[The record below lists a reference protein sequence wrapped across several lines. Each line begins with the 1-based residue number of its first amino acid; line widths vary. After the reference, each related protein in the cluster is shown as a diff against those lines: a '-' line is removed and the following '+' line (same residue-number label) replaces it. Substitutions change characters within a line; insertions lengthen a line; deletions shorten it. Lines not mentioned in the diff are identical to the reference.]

1 MKHPLATM
9 FVFGLIMMTQ
19 GALAATATSTLS
31 WSPPTER
38 VDGTPF
44 SMEDIQEYRV
54 TYTIDGKVDANR
66 TPVILDFAAVDAKIV
81 VELTPREMPY
91 VVAFQIVVVDTE
103 GRVSRPSDPVS
114 KEFAVDSTASPQP
127 PTQLR
132 FTVTCAD
139 GSGCEITEVTGTAE
153 Q

>member
-1 MKHPLATM
+1 MIKFAAFLLVGLMLTLA
-9 FVFGLIMMTQ
+9 VQ
-19 GALAATATSTLS
+19 AAPATSTLS
-31 WSPPTER
+31 WEPPTER

-44 SMEDIQEYRV
+44 AVEDIQEYRV

-66 TPVILDFAAVDAKIV
+66 PPVVIDFAAVDAEIV

-114 KEFAVDSTASPQP
+114 KEFAVDSTAAPYP
-127 PTQLR
+127 PTSVQ
-132 FTVTCAD
+132 FTITC
-139 GSGCEITEVTGTAE
+139 GEGCTITEVGASSP
-153 Q
+153 

>member
-1 MKHPLATM
+1 MIKFAAFLFVGLMATLA
-9 FVFGLIMMTQ
+9 VQ
-19 GALAATATSTLS
+19 AAPATSTLS
-31 WSPPTER
+31 WEPPTER

-66 TPVILDFAAVDAKIV
+66 TPVILDFAAVDAEIV

-114 KEFAVDSTASPQP
+114 KEFAVNSTASPQP
-127 PTQLR
+127 PTNIQFR
-132 FTVTCAD
+132 ITCGD
-139 GSGCEITEVTGTAE
+139 SCEIEEIVAE
-153 Q
+153 

>member
-1 MKHPLATM
+1 MKYLLVFVLAL
-9 FVFGLIMMTQ
+9 FSFG
-19 GALAATATSTLS
+19 AVAAPATSTLS
-31 WSPPTER
+31 WEPPTER

-44 SMEDIQEYRV
+44 AVEDIQEYRV

-66 TPVILDFAAVDAKIV
+66 TPVILDFAAVNAKIV

-127 PTQLR
+127 PTNIQFR
-132 FTVTCAD
+132 ITCGD
-139 GSGCEITEVTGTAE
+139 SCEIEEIVRG

>member
-1 MKHPLATM
+1 MIKFAAFLLVGLMLTLA
-9 FVFGLIMMTQ
+9 VQ
-19 GALAATATSTLS
+19 AAPATSTLS
-31 WSPPTER
+31 WEPPTER

-44 SMEDIQEYRV
+44 AVEDIQEYRV

-66 TPVILDFAAVDAKIV
+66 PPVVIDFAAVDAEIV

-127 PTQLR
+127 PTNIQFR
-132 FTVTCAD
+132 ITCGD
-139 GSGCEITEVTGTAE
+139 SCEIEEIVQE
-153 Q
+153 

>member
-1 MKHPLATM
+1 MKYLLVFVLAL
-9 FVFGLIMMTQ
+9 VSFG
-19 GALAATATSTLS
+19 AVAAPATSTLS
-31 WSPPTER
+31 WEPPTER

-44 SMEDIQEYRV
+44 AVEDIQEYRV

-66 TPVILDFAAVDAKIV
+66 PPVVIDFAAVDAEIV

-103 GRVSRPSDPVS
+103 GRVSLPSDPVS

-127 PTQLR
+127 PTNIQFR
-132 FTVTCAD
+132 ITCGD
-139 GSGCEITEVTGTAE
+139 SCEIEEIVQE
-153 Q
+153 

>member
-1 MKHPLATM
+1 MKTLMIAICL
-9 FVFGLIMMTQ
+9 FGLAIFAQNVMAQ
-19 GALAATATSTLS
+19 SASQLS
-31 WSPPTER
+31 WEPPAER

-54 TYTIDGKVDANR
+54 TYTIDGEVDADR
-66 TPVILDFAAVDAKIV
+66 SPVILDFAAVDAEIV

-91 VVAFQIVVVDTE
+91 VVAFQIVVVDTD

-127 PTQLR
+127 PTNIEFR
-132 FTVTCAD
+132 ITCGD
-139 GSGCEITEVTGTAE
+139 SCEIEEIVAE
-153 Q
+153 

>member
-1 MKHPLATM
+1 MIKFAAFLLVGLMITLA
-9 FVFGLIMMTQ
+9 VQ
-19 GALAATATSTLS
+19 AAPANSNLS
-31 WSPPTER
+31 WEPPTER

-54 TYTIDGKVDANR
+54 TYTIDGEVAGDR
-66 TPVILDFAAVDAKIV
+66 PPVVIDFAAVNAKIV

-127 PTQLR
+127 PTNIQFR
-132 FTVTCAD
+132 ITCGD
-139 GSGCEITEVTGTAE
+139 SCEIEEIVRG

>member
-1 MKHPLATM
+1 MIKFAAFLLVGLMLTLA
-9 FVFGLIMMTQ
+9 VQ
-19 GALAATATSTLS
+19 AAPATSTLS
-31 WSPPTER
+31 WEPPTER

-44 SMEDIQEYRV
+44 AVEDIQEYRV

-66 TPVILDFAAVDAKIV
+66 PPVVIDFAAVDAKIV

-127 PTQLR
+127 PTNIQFR
-132 FTVTCAD
+132 ITCGD
-139 GSGCEITEVTGTAE
+139 SCEIEEIVRG

>member
-1 MKHPLATM
+1 MIK
-9 FVFGLIMMTQ
+9 
-19 GALAATATSTLS
+19 LAAFLLVGLMVTLAVQASPAVSTLS
-31 WSPPTER
+31 WEAPTER

-54 TYTIDGKVDANR
+54 TYTIDGEVAGDR
-66 TPVILDFAAVDAKIV
+66 PPVVIDFAAVNAEIV

-127 PTQLR
+127 PTNIQFR
-132 FTVTCAD
+132 ITCGD
-139 GSGCEITEVTGTAE
+139 SCEIEEIVRG

>member
-1 MKHPLATM
+1 MKYLLVFVLAL
-9 FVFGLIMMTQ
+9 FSFG
-19 GALAATATSTLS
+19 AVAAPATSTLS
-31 WSPPTER
+31 WEPPTER

-66 TPVILDFAAVDAKIV
+66 TPVILDFAAVNAKIV

>member
-1 MKHPLATM
+1 MKYAIAMMLLLTS
-9 FVFGLIMMTQ
+9 FG
-19 GALAATATSTLS
+19 AFAAPAVSTLS
-31 WSPPTER
+31 WEPPTER

-44 SMEDIQEYRV
+44 AVEDIQEYRV
-54 TYTIDGKVDANR
+54 TYTIDGEVDANR
-66 TPVILDFAAVDAKIV
+66 PPVVIDFAAVDAEIV

-127 PTQLR
+127 PTNIQ
-132 FTVTCAD
+132 FTIVCGD
-139 GSGCEITEVTGTAE
+139 GCTITEVGAN
-153 Q
+153 

>member
-1 MKHPLATM
+1 MKYA
-9 FVFGLIMMTQ
+9 IAMMLLLTSL
-19 GALAATATSTLS
+19 GAFAAPAVSTLS
-31 WSPPTER
+31 WEPPTER

-54 TYTIDGKVDANR
+54 TYTIDGEVDADR
-66 TPVILDFAAVDAKIV
+66 SPVILDFAAVDAEIV

-127 PTQLR
+127 PTNIQFR
-132 FTVTCAD
+132 ITCGD
-139 GSGCEITEVTGTAE
+139 SCEIEEIVRG

>member
-1 MKHPLATM
+1 MIKFAAFLLVGLMLTLA
-9 FVFGLIMMTQ
+9 VQ
-19 GALAATATSTLS
+19 AAPATSTLS
-31 WSPPTER
+31 WEPPTER

-44 SMEDIQEYRV
+44 AVEDIQEYRV

-66 TPVILDFAAVDAKIV
+66 PPVVIDFAAVNAEIV

-127 PTQLR
+127 PTNIQFR
-132 FTVTCAD
+132 ITCGD
-139 GSGCEITEVTGTAE
+139 SCEIEEIVRG

>member
-1 MKHPLATM
+1 MKYLLVFVLAL
-9 FVFGLIMMTQ
+9 FSFG
-19 GALAATATSTLS
+19 AVAAPATSTLS
-31 WSPPTER
+31 WEPPTER

-44 SMEDIQEYRV
+44 AVEDIQEYRV

-66 TPVILDFAAVDAKIV
+66 TPVILDFAAVNAKIV
-81 VELTPREMPY
+81 VELTPRELPY

-103 GRVSRPSDPVS
+103 GRVSLPSDPVS

-127 PTQLR
+127 PTNIQFR
-132 FTVTCAD
+132 ITCGD
-139 GSGCEITEVTGTAE
+139 SCEIEEIVRG

>member
-1 MKHPLATM
+1 MIKFAAFLFVGLMATLA
-9 FVFGLIMMTQ
+9 VQ
-19 GALAATATSTLS
+19 AEPATSTLS
-31 WSPPTER
+31 WEPPTER

-127 PTQLR
+127 PTNIQFR
-132 FTVTCAD
+132 ITCGD
-139 GSGCEITEVTGTAE
+139 SCEIEEIVAE
-153 Q
+153 

>member
-1 MKHPLATM
+1 MKYLLVFVLAL
-9 FVFGLIMMTQ
+9 FSFG
-19 GALAATATSTLS
+19 AVAAPATSTLS
-31 WSPPTER
+31 WEPPTER

-44 SMEDIQEYRV
+44 AVEDIQEYRV

-66 TPVILDFAAVDAKIV
+66 TPVILDFAAVNAKIV

-103 GRVSRPSDPVS
+103 GRVSLPSDPVS

-127 PTQLR
+127 PTNIQFR
-132 FTVTCAD
+132 ITCGD
-139 GSGCEITEVTGTAE
+139 SCEIEEIVQE
-153 Q
+153 

>member
-1 MKHPLATM
+1 MKNFLTIV
-9 FVFGLIMMTQ
+9 FVFGLVIFAQ
-19 GALAATATSTLS
+19 GAFSATATSTLS
-31 WSPPTER
+31 WQPPTER

-44 SMEDIQEYRV
+44 AVEDIQEYRV
-54 TYTIDGKVDANR
+54 TYTIDGEVAGDR
-66 TPVILDFAAVDAKIV
+66 PPVVIDFAAVNAKIV

-127 PTQLR
+127 PTNIQFR
-132 FTVTCAD
+132 ITCGD
-139 GSGCEITEVTGTAE
+139 SCEIEEIVRG

>member
-1 MKHPLATM
+1 MIKFAAFLLVGLMLTLA
-9 FVFGLIMMTQ
+9 VQ
-19 GALAATATSTLS
+19 AAPATSTLS
-31 WSPPTER
+31 WEPPTER

-44 SMEDIQEYRV
+44 AVEDIQEYRV

-66 TPVILDFAAVDAKIV
+66 PPVVIDFAAVDAEIV

-127 PTQLR
+127 PTNIQFR
-132 FTVTCAD
+132 ITCGD
-139 GSGCEITEVTGTAE
+139 SCEIEEIVRG

>member
-1 MKHPLATM
+1 MKYLLVFVLAL
-9 FVFGLIMMTQ
+9 FSFG
-19 GALAATATSTLS
+19 AVAAPATSTLS
-31 WSPPTER
+31 WEPPTER

-44 SMEDIQEYRV
+44 AVEDIQEYRV

-66 TPVILDFAAVDAKIV
+66 TPVILDFAAVNAKIV
-81 VELTPREMPY
+81 VDLTPREMPY

-127 PTQLR
+127 PTNIQFR
-132 FTVTCAD
+132 ITCGD
-139 GSGCEITEVTGTAE
+139 SCEIEEIVAE
-153 Q
+153 

>member
-1 MKHPLATM
+1 MKTLMIAICL
-9 FVFGLIMMTQ
+9 FGLAIFAQNVMAQ
-19 GALAATATSTLS
+19 SASQLS
-31 WSPPTER
+31 WEPPAER

-54 TYTIDGKVDANR
+54 TYTIDGEVDADR
-66 TPVILDFAAVDAKIV
+66 SPVILDFAAVDAEIV

-91 VVAFQIVVVDTE
+91 VVAFQIVVVDTD

-127 PTQLR
+127 R
-132 FTVTCAD
+132 
-139 GSGCEITEVTGTAE
+139 
-153 Q
+153 

>member
-1 MKHPLATM
+1 MKHLLATV

-44 SMEDIQEYRV
+44 AVEDIQEYRV

-66 TPVILDFAAVDAKIV
+66 PPVVIDFAAVDAKIV
-81 VELTPREMPY
+81 VELTPRELPY
-91 VVAFQIVVVDTE
+91 VVAFQIVVVDKQ
-103 GRVSRPSDPVS
+103 GRMSLPSDPVS
-114 KEFAVDSTASPQP
+114 KVFAVDSTAAPYP
-127 PTQLR
+127 PTSVQ
-132 FTVTCAD
+132 FTITCGD
-139 GSGCEITEVTGTAE
+139 GCTITEKTGE
-153 Q
+153 

>member
-1 MKHPLATM
+1 MKYLLVFVLAL
-9 FVFGLIMMTQ
+9 VSFG
-19 GALAATATSTLS
+19 AVAATSTLS
-31 WSPPTER
+31 WTAPSTR
-38 VDGTPF
+38 VDGTPLTV
-44 SMEDIQEYRV
+44 EEIKEYRV
-54 TYTIDGKVDANR
+54 YYTIDGEVDADR
-66 TPVILDFAAVDAKIV
+66 SPVILDFAAVDAEIV

-127 PTQLR
+127 PTNIQFR
-132 FTVTCAD
+132 ITCGD
-139 GSGCEITEVTGTAE
+139 SCEIEEIVQE

>member
-1 MKHPLATM
+1 MKTLMIAICL
-9 FVFGLIMMTQ
+9 FGLAIFAQNVMAQ
-19 GALAATATSTLS
+19 SASQLS
-31 WSPPTER
+31 WEPPTER

-54 TYTIDGKVDANR
+54 TYTIDGEVDADR
-66 TPVILDFAAVDAKIV
+66 SPVILDFAAVDAEIV

-91 VVAFQIVVVDTE
+91 VVAFQIVVVDTD

-127 PTQLR
+127 PTNIQFR
-132 FTVTCAD
+132 ITCGD
-139 GSGCEITEVTGTAE
+139 SCEIEEIVRG

>member
-1 MKHPLATM
+1 MKYAIAMMLLLTS
-9 FVFGLIMMTQ
+9 FG
-19 GALAATATSTLS
+19 AFAAPAVSTLS
-31 WSPPTER
+31 WEPPTER

-54 TYTIDGKVDANR
+54 TYAIDGEVDADR
-66 TPVILDFAAVDAKIV
+66 SPVILDFAAVDAEIV

-127 PTQLR
+127 PTNIQFR
-132 FTVTCAD
+132 ITCGD
-139 GSGCEITEVTGTAE
+139 SCEIEEIVAE
-153 Q
+153 

>member
-1 MKHPLATM
+1 MKYAIAMMLLLTS
-9 FVFGLIMMTQ
+9 FG
-19 GALAATATSTLS
+19 AFAAPAVSTLS
-31 WSPPTER
+31 WEPPTER

-44 SMEDIQEYRV
+44 AVEDIQEYRM
-54 TYTIDGKVDANR
+54 TYTIDGEVAGDR
-66 TPVILDFAAVDAKIV
+66 PPVVIDFAAVDAEIV
-81 VELTPREMPY
+81 VELKPRELPY

-127 PTQLR
+127 PTNIQFR
-132 FTVTCAD
+132 ITCGD
-139 GSGCEITEVTGTAE
+139 SCEIEEIVRG

>member
-1 MKHPLATM
+1 MKHLLATV

-44 SMEDIQEYRV
+44 AVEDIQEYRV

-127 PTQLR
+127 PTNIQFR
-132 FTVTCAD
+132 ITCGD
-139 GSGCEITEVTGTAE
+139 SCEIEEIVAE
-153 Q
+153 

>member
-1 MKHPLATM
+1 MKTLMIAICL
-9 FVFGLIMMTQ
+9 FGLAIFAQNVMAQ
-19 GALAATATSTLS
+19 SASQLS
-31 WSPPTER
+31 WEPPAER

-54 TYTIDGKVDANR
+54 TYTIDGEVDADR
-66 TPVILDFAAVDAKIV
+66 SPVILDFAAVDAEIV

-91 VVAFQIVVVDTE
+91 VVAFQIVVVDTD

-127 PTQLR
+127 PTNIQFR
-132 FTVTCAD
+132 ITCGD
-139 GSGCEITEVTGTAE
+139 SCEIEEIVQE

>member
-1 MKHPLATM
+1 MIKFAAFLLVGLMITLA
-9 FVFGLIMMTQ
+9 VQ
-19 GALAATATSTLS
+19 AAPAVSTLS
-31 WSPPTER
+31 WEAPTTR

-54 TYTIDGKVDANR
+54 TYTIDGEVAGDR
-66 TPVILDFAAVDAKIV
+66 PPVVIDFAAVNAEIV

-127 PTQLR
+127 PTNIQFR
-132 FTVTCAD
+132 ITCGD
-139 GSGCEITEVTGTAE
+139 SCEIEEIVRG